1 MSRIC
6 PAMSDGRALTSW
18 DVACALDSTLAF
30 KYNKYGPAYRNWLQN
45 DAKTA
50 YFEMRKLKVCSARP
64 CFILPHGT
72 SNAPRLMD
80 PQDPR
85 S

>member
-1 MSRIC
+1 MEDS
-6 PAMSDGRALTSW
+6 RALTSW
-18 DVACALDSTLAF
+18 DAACVTDSTLAY
-30 KYNKYGPAYRNWLQN
+30 KYSKYGPAYRSWLQH

-50 YFEMRKLKVCSARP
+50 YMEMRKLKVCSAAP
-64 CFILPHGT
+64 CFLLPYPVTNSPHM
-72 SNAPRLMD
+72 RD